1 MMFAVHFLS
10 PRVMIDPWLQDGV
23 ICPSNQ
29 LGETPRIV
37 FVASKSHHSSH
48 VVDFDRLGVFTDYW
62 MKDSLNYYG
71 ISKLLLCMY
80 ATELSRRLNPDD
92 MVEVAVHAMCPGGIA
107 SNIAKD
113 APVLLQPLVNP
124 LLRHF
129 LQSPEEGRDA
139 GNLPVLCR
147 GSRQQAAGSAN
158 EQVSPPDATEICPA
172 GPHSDPGNGER
183 IVGSQSK
190 TGGEITATALS
201 AAEPCPARLPSPS
214 AISGAF
220 APASQWRNG
229 STCRAGMS
237 S

>member
-1 MMFAVHFLS
+1 MEVDLVDLNSVHRLCDLMDVRRIRIDIALMNAGLMPPRARKSAQGYEMMFAVHFLS

-48 VVDFDRLGVFTDYW
+48 VVDFDRLGVFTDYR

-147 GSRQQAAGSAN
+147 GSRQQAA
-158 EQVSPPDATEICPA
+158 PRHA
-172 GPHSDPGNGER
+172 G
-183 IVGSQSK
+183 
-190 TGGEITATALS
+190 
-201 AAEPCPARLPSPS
+201 
-214 AISGAF
+214 IS
-220 APASQWRNG
+220 
-229 STCRAGMS
+229 T
-237 S
+237 